1 MWYDSGLTQWLEDNI
16 DREKLDKL
24 TERKI
29 AETCKNLRKTVTEQ
43 LADEIFNK
51 VMSDYKQDTYSTL
64 LDIEIRLIEEVVNYM
79 LDENY
84 KPSSETNKSF
94 VQYIQT
100 TGFRAQKI
108 RHQIYENNKDIIN
121 ETITQDYIFEVLKYK
136 FGSSH
141 YWDNYVPKFN
151 TTKYVQDMIVQGC
164 IEYALGL
171 PDVENFAE
179 KIMTEKVVAA
189 RNELAEIND
198 EIRRK
203 RDLLNELR

>member
-1 MWYDSGLTQWLEDNI
+1 MWYDSGLTQWIEDNV
-16 DREKLDKL
+16 DREKLDKA
-24 TERKI
+24 TESKI
-29 AETCKNLRKTVTEQ
+29 AETCKKLRKTVTEQ
-43 LADEIFNK
+43 IADEVFNK
-51 VMSDYKQDTYSTL
+51 VMADYKQDTYSTL
-64 LDIEIRLIEEVVNYM
+64 LDLEIRLVEEITNYL

-108 RHQIYENNKDIIN
+108 RHQIYESNKDIIN
-121 ETITQDYIFEVLKYK
+121 EVITQDYIFEVLKYK

-151 TTKYVQDMIVQGC
+151 TTKYTQDMIVQNC
-164 IEYALGL
+164 IKYALTL
-171 PDVENFAE
+171 PDVEEFAE

-189 RNELAEIND
+189 RRELAEID
-198 EIRRK
+198 AEIKRK
-203 RDLLNELR
+203 RSILDEL